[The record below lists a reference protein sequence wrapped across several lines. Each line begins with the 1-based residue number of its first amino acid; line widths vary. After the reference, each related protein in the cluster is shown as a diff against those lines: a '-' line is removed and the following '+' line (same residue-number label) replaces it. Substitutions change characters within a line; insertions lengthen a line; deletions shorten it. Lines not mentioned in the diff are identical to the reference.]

1 MDEHGPETEDE
12 LKAELIVVLR
22 RADIHLSSSQIAA
35 AMGEAMAYFL
45 SDDFVD
51 DDENLTE
58 AQAEEIAKAVR
69 EAEPEATAQVLR
81 ELTAQV
87 LAEIKGRTYG

>member
-12 LKAELIVVLR
+12 LKAELIAVLR
-22 RADIHLSSSQIAA
+22 RADKHLSSSQIAGG
-35 AMGEAMAYFL
+35 MGEAMAYYL
-45 SDDFVD
+45 SDDFL

-58 AQAEEIAKAVR
+58 AQVAAITKAVR
-69 EAEPEATAQVLR
+69 ELEPEVTEQVCR

-87 LAEIKGRTYG
+87 LAEIKERKG

>member
-1 MDEHGPETEDE
+1 MDEYGPETEDE

-22 RADIHLSSSQIAA
+22 RADNHLNSSQIAA

-45 SDDFVD
+45 SEDFL

-58 AQAEEIAKAVR
+58 AQVEEITKAVR
-69 EAEPEATAQVLR
+69 ELEPEATRQVLR
-81 ELTAQV
+81 DLTAQV
-87 LAEIKGRTYG
+87 LMEIRGRTYG